1 MPHSAAEPLKASW
14 RHDAIPGRERCRFS
28 TRRFASG
35 RRRSEKRIRR
45 RVDDPAFPNARPLRT
60 LRIPPYVMVME
71 DDRKLAAPPGKN
83 HESLFALVSPAERQR
98 LEAIQAI
105 VEQKV
110 SGAERCV
117 SYGMPAFRKKKIF
130 CYFASF
136 KNHIGIYPPVTE
148 PGPLVDELGPHR
160 GPKGN
165 LIFPHSEPL
174 PMELIGRVAEALAGQ
189 YSSGTSR

>member
-1 MPHSAAEPLKASW
+1 MGDSSLTCPLRKLLVAPYVTSMKGNRKLNASPSNS
-14 RHDAIPGRERCRFS
+14 HEGL
-28 TRRFASG
+28 FAS
-35 RRRSEKRIRR
+35 
-45 RVDDPAFPNARPLRT
+45 
-60 LRIPPYVMVME
+60 
-71 DDRKLAAPPGKN
+71 
-83 HESLFALVSPAERQR
+83 VSPEARQR
-98 LEAIQAI
+98 LENIQAI
-105 VEQKV
+105 VEQRV
-110 SGAERCV
+110 SHAERCV

-174 PMELIGRVAEALAGQ
+174 PMDLIGRVAEALADQ